1 MKCMNT
7 SIRNLIAMCALV
19 SLVVISCSKDD
30 KDVLPIT
37 NDFRLLQINLDGD
50 RVSSGAIDISVIP
63 QFEFV
68 FSHGIDTN
76 VFKAAL
82 IVSPAADYI
91 LSYDPSMSFVTFS
104 FITPLQYNTPYRIDL
119 PAGSYG
125 VGGQSSK
132 EDIVFD
138 FTTANFEPPAVTLTK
153 SVNKFFEGDTARVIA
168 TLNRAI
174 LEDVSMDLVFSG
186 TAIGSGTDY
195 TSSAMTINIPSGSV
209 TGSVELISIKD
220 GEPEG
225 EERIIVT
232 LANLVNV
239 VEDEMQQI
247 EIALGDAPP
256 GLELRGVMELENYIG
271 GTDGKVRAIHLKV
284 LSDIDNLGDY
294 GVEIASNGAEPNP
307 ADIDFVFPDL
317 VSAAAGQNIFIV
329 RDVDEANAQMYF
341 GSCYSDFTVFTS
353 DQITQNGDDAI
364 ILYNN
369 GVAIESFGE
378 PGIDGTGTYWEYT
391 NSWAYK
397 LNEEWIYAGV
407 GCVESLGSETNATSP
422 CKYPFCSALQLQGV
436 SALLW
441 DGSGTNG
448 GKAVQV
454 RANRDIADLSQY
466 GLGVANNG
474 GGTDGIEF
482 TFPAMQV
489 KEGDH
494 ILVARE
500 PGTIASYFGSC
511 YNLYDHVFQ
520 DDAMTQNGDDAIEL
534 FDGDVVIET
543 YGDAN
548 VDGTGQPW
556 EYAGSWAFK
565 IGKWNYG
572 GVDCA
577 AGSTTT
583 QASSCPYLFCQ

>member
-1 MKCMNT
+1 MNT